1 MVDPPVPER
10 CRVETNVAGA
20 SGGMS
25 TALISRPAGALA
37 RSGPSPRLAAGSR
50 AEQTRLWCFAHDRTS
65 SFVSLFNGGRHR
77 DRKLGDRDSGPR
89 RSRPRFLPFEAVFRL
104 FRYGGTRYGL
114 TARTADRAVPVE
126 LIRFLAV
133 NHAIRTPLIQRI
145 TDGLNHGKESSKLN
159 QDCTICRT
167 CRPTLPDAA
176 VLKGRGN
183 GIKWRE

>member
-89 RSRPRFLPFEAVFRL
+89 RSRPRFLPFEAVFP
-104 FRYGGTRYGL
+104 
-114 TARTADRAVPVE
+114 AVSVRWNQ
-126 LIRFLAV
+126 IWS
-133 NHAIRTPLIQRI
+133 N
-145 TDGLNHGKESSKLN
+145 GKN
-159 QDCTICRT
+159 
-167 CRPTLPDAA
+167 
-176 VLKGRGN
+176 GRSCSP
-183 GIKWRE
+183 R